1 MTTALKDLPI
11 LEYVMRKDEVVIS
24 CMSLVAWKT
33 RFLLRFVHWLAFDEA
48 AEPQPRIEAYL
59 LEFVTMI

>member
-1 MTTALKDLPI
+1 
-11 LEYVMRKDEVVIS
+11 MRKDEVVIS

-48 AEPQPRIEAYL
+48 AEPQPRVEAYL